1 MKVLIAYTTKKG
13 STREVAERIGDV
25 LKSRGM
31 DAIVADIKDKPGVD
45 GLDATIVGAPVMMGS
60 LLHRAPDFVNKHLKS
75 LKDKP
80 FACFALGGTMKEDT
94 EENRAIMLNK
104 LSKITDKIKPVD
116 IGLFG
121 GRYEKKGDYRD
132 WDAIAAW
139 AEGLAAKLK

>member
-13 STREVAERIGDV
+13 STREVAEKVGEI

-31 DAIVADIKDKPGVD
+31 DVTVADIKDKPVVE
-45 GLDATIVGAPVMMGS
+45 GLDAIIVGAPVIMGS
-60 LLHRAPDFVNKHLKS
+60 LLHRAPDFVNKYLKV
-75 LKDKP
+75 LKEKP

-94 EENRAIMLNK
+94 EENRAVMLKK

-132 WDAIAAW
+132 WNAIADW

>member
-45 GLDATIVGAPVMMGS
+45 GFDATIVGAPVMMGS
-60 LLHRAPDFVNKHLKS
+60 LLHRAPDFVNKYLKI

-94 EENRAIMLNK
+94 EENRAIMLKK